1 MTPEDLP
8 RADTAERGPPIEPI
22 RQRIVAAFD
31 AFAETTR
38 AFPGGWTVPSRG
50 ACAARWAVSSRSGRR
65 ATWRSSGSRMCARP
79 VPRPGRGSGA
89 CARRWTMWRAA
100 QIADLARLLAR
111 TGETAEL
118 ALATIE
124 EQVESLASE
133 APDSL
138 PGFRGLIGQGRRAG
152 AALDAAVEAL
162 EAAARTVAAGI
173 EEDPAEALGEAD
185 LAWMHGLYTM
195 EDERRVHRA
204 AVLRAGAS
212 G

>member
-31 AFAETTR
+31 VFAETTR
-38 AFPGGWTVPSRG
+38 AFPGVDRAVAGRLRG
-50 ACAARWAVSSRSGRR
+50 PLGRLVQVGQARDMAEQRLAHVRAARAAPGPGERRLRAAVDHV
-65 ATWRSSGSRMCARP
+65 A
-79 VPRPGRGSGA
+79 
-89 CARRWTMWRAA
+89 AA

-111 TGETAEL
+111 TGEAAEF

-138 PGFRGLIGQGRRAG
+138 PGFRGLIAEARRAG

-162 EAAARTVAAGI
+162 ETAARTVAAGI
-173 EEDPAEALGEAD
+173 EEDPAEALREAD
-185 LAWMHGLYTM
+185 LAWMHRLYTM

-204 AVLRAGAS
+204 AVLGAGAS